1 MTSVSRRASTLLF
14 ALAALLVGA
23 APHVG
28 ASAPQSV
35 AVAIVVERP
44 NHDAVVRVVHVPRG
58 SSAAVV
64 LATLSTEEGWSTPV
78 YDTSWSGFL
87 CAIDGRPSPA
97 PTCLSSFNP
106 HAPTWAFWLGHEGTW
121 TYATSGI
128 TSVAATDHQV
138 EGWRLEPGTATF
150 GHVAAP
156 STPASFTALAAS
168 VTPLEH
174 GTTEASSG
182 TGLVLGVGLVSLLG
196 CTAVVLRRRRR

>member
-1 MTSVSRRASTLLF
+1 MTSVSRRTSTLLF
-14 ALAALLVGA
+14 ALASLLFGA

-28 ASAPQSV
+28 ASAPQPI

-87 CAIDGRPSPA
+87 CAIDVRPSPA

-106 HAPTWAFWLGHEGTW
+106 HAPTWAFWFGHEGTW
-121 TYATSGI
+121 KYATSGI

-138 EGWRLEPGTATF
+138 EGWRLEPGTASF

-174 GTTEASSG
+174 GATKASSG
-182 TGLVLGVGLVSLLG
+182 TGLVLGVGLISLLG